1 MDEAV
6 APSQQ
11 QPRPFCW
18 PARELNF
25 AALWGAGRGSGR
37 RRESWTRLPG
47 GSGREGPGEPAASL
61 APPRGLDRRSLP
73 AEAPA
78 RPLSRLDSPPVCLL
92 VLSRELGLP

>member
-1 MDEAV
+1 MAGHRRSCLEKKPIAS
-6 APSQQ
+6 PLSWERH
-11 QPRPFCW
+11 PLRG
-18 PARELNF
+18 R
-25 AALWGAGRGSGR
+25 AAGLGAGSRVGAAEGGAPRKAGR
-37 RRESWTRLPG
+37 
-47 GSGREGPGEPAASL
+47 PGEPAASL